1 MIARRLFTALW
12 LIIAAVP
19 ASAETLTL
27 SLTTPSGTLTQT
39 RTVTDADETRLLNA
53 IQGFATAQGLPA
65 PNAAQSFSLLVDR
78 FVATAV
84 QFVRDQETAAA
95 ASGVTSIGIAP

>member
-1 MIARRLFTALW
+1 MRRWALAPAVLALLATLPAR
-12 LIIAAVP
+12 
-19 ASAETLTL
+19 AETLTL

-65 PNAAQSFSLLVDR
+65 PNAAQSFGLLMDR
-78 FVATAV
+78 IVADTIT
-84 QFVRDQETAAA
+84 FVRGQENAAA
-95 ASGVTSIGIAP
+95 TSGVTSIGIAP